1 VDKKK
6 KGASSRIPR
15 ERRFR
20 KLGIEVYLS
29 VYVYTEI
36 YSLIASPMD
45 TPHGVGAHHCADPHS
60 HHCHRRL

>member
-1 VDKKK
+1 MQKKK
-6 KGASSRIPR
+6 RFSRIHH
-15 ERRFR
+15 EKRFR
-20 KLGIEVYLS
+20 KLGMEVYLS
-29 VYVYTEI
+29 VSAYTEI